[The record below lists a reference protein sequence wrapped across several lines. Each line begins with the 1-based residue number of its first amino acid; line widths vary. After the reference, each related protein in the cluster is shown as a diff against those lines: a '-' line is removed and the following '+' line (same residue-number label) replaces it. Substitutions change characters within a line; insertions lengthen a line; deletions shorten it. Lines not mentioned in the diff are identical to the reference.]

1 MELKEMIY
9 NNVKVTLL
17 IQYKDN
23 YNVQEDVTYKYFLN
37 GFEVKDLTTIK
48 PIHLEI
54 FELLKK
60 YN

>member
-1 MELKEMIY
+1 MIY

>member
-1 MELKEMIY
+1 MIY

-17 IQYKDN
+17 IKYKDN
-23 YNVQEDVTYKYFLN
+23 YNDSTNVDYSYFLN
-37 GFEVKDLTTIK
+37 GFEVKDLSTIK